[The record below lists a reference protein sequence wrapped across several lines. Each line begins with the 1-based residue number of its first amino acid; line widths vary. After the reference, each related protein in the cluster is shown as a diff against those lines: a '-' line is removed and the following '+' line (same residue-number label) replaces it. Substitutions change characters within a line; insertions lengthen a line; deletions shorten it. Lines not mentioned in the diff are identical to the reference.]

1 MENYKNSS
9 KVGQQLTMSYLR
21 KRMKEKK
28 VTIRKLVV
36 ILGVSE
42 ATLIGYF
49 KMKTPMPLGIYLE
62 ICGVL
67 ELRPYLIPKEIDDV
81 QMKNRIFFN

>member
-1 MENYKNSS
+1 MENYKEAS

>member
-1 MENYKNSS
+1 MENHKNSS

-36 ILGVSE
+36 ILGERNKAV
-42 ATLIGYF
+42 IG
-49 KMKTPMPLGIYLE
+49 
-62 ICGVL
+62 
-67 ELRPYLIPKEIDDV
+67 
-81 QMKNRIFFN
+81 

>member
-1 MENYKNSS
+1 MKNYKQAS
-9 KVGQQLTMSYLR
+9 KVGQELIMPYLK

-42 ATLIGYF
+42 PTLIGYF
-49 KMKTPMPLGIYLE
+49 KLKTPMPLGVYLE
-62 ICGVL
+62 ICQVL
-67 ELRPYLIPKEIDDV
+67 DLRPYLIPTESDNTE
-81 QMKNRIFFN
+81 MKRMFF

>member
-1 MENYKNSS
+1 MENHKNSS

-49 KMKTPMPLGIYLE
+49 KLKTPMPLGVFYE
-62 ICGVL
+62 ICGAL
-67 ELRPYLIPKEIDDV
+67 ELLPYLIPAEINKK
-81 QMKNRIFFN
+81 QMENRIFFN